1 MQVHPAHLNFFMTT
15 RLVAADGH
23 LVQVEVG
30 HNDAV
35 EGHRES
41 HQASWQ
47 FKAYKGLQHLI
58 VRPDDAADG
67 VVKDVVVGD
76 DEGDNDVDSDG

>member
-1 MQVHPAHLNFFMTT
+1 MTT

-58 VRPDDAADG
+58 VRMTLVMVLLRMLLMVTMMVTMMLTAMDDTLGSQTAI
-67 VVKDVVVGD
+67 
-76 DEGDNDVDSDG
+76 

>member
-1 MQVHPAHLNFFMTT
+1 MTT

-47 FKAYKGLQHLI
+47 FKAYKGPQHLI
-58 VRPDDAADG
+58 VRMTLLMVLLRMLLLVTMMVTMMLTAMDDTLG
-67 VVKDVVVGD
+67 
-76 DEGDNDVDSDG
+76 

>member
-1 MQVHPAHLNFFMTT
+1 MTT

-58 VRPDDAADG
+58 VRMTLLMVLFRRLLMVTMMVTMMLTAMDDTLG
-67 VVKDVVVGD
+67 
-76 DEGDNDVDSDG
+76 

>member
-1 MQVHPAHLNFFMTT
+1 MTT

-58 VRPDDAADG
+58 VRMTLL
-67 VVKDVVVGD
+67 VVLVRMLLMVTMMVTMMLTAIG
-76 DEGDNDVDSDG
+76 SQTAM

>member
-1 MQVHPAHLNFFMTT
+1 MTT

-58 VRPDDAADG
+58 VRMTLLMVLLRMLLLVTMMVTMMLTAMDDTLGSQTAI
-67 VVKDVVVGD
+67 
-76 DEGDNDVDSDG
+76 

>member
-1 MQVHPAHLNFFMTT
+1 MTT

-58 VRPDDAADG
+58 VRMTLLMVLLRMLLMVTMMVTMMLTAMDDTLGSQTAI
-67 VVKDVVVGD
+67 
-76 DEGDNDVDSDG
+76 

>member
-1 MQVHPAHLNFFMTT
+1 MTT

-58 VRPDDAADG
+58 VRMMLLMVLLRMLLMVTMVVTMMLTAMDDTLGSQKAI
-67 VVKDVVVGD
+67 
-76 DEGDNDVDSDG
+76 

>member
-1 MQVHPAHLNFFMTT
+1 MTT

-58 VRPDDAADG
+58 VRMTLLMVLLRMLLLVTMKVTMMLTAMDDTLG
-67 VVKDVVVGD
+67 
-76 DEGDNDVDSDG
+76 

>member
-1 MQVHPAHLNFFMTT
+1 M
-15 RLVAADGH
+15 AADGH

-58 VRPDDAADG
+58 VRMTLLMVLLRMLLMVTMMVTMMLTAMDDTLGSQTAI
-67 VVKDVVVGD
+67 
-76 DEGDNDVDSDG
+76 

>member
-1 MQVHPAHLNFFMTT
+1 MTT

-58 VRPDDAADG
+58 VRMTLLMVLLRMLLLVTIMVTMMLTAMDDTLG
-67 VVKDVVVGD
+67 
-76 DEGDNDVDSDG
+76 

>member
-1 MQVHPAHLNFFMTT
+1 MTT
-15 RLVAADGH
+15 RLMAADGH

-58 VRPDDAADG
+58 VRMTLL
-67 VVKDVVVGD
+67 VVLVRMLLMVTMMVTMMLTAIG
-76 DEGDNDVDSDG
+76 SQTAM

>member
-1 MQVHPAHLNFFMTT
+1 MTT

-58 VRPDDAADG
+58 VRMTLVMVLLRMLLMVTMMAAMMLTAMDDTLGSQTAI
-67 VVKDVVVGD
+67 
-76 DEGDNDVDSDG
+76 

>member
-1 MQVHPAHLNFFMTT
+1 MTT

-58 VRPDDAADG
+58 VRMTLVMVLLRMLLMVTMMLTAMDDTLGSQTAI
-67 VVKDVVVGD
+67 
-76 DEGDNDVDSDG
+76 

>member
-1 MQVHPAHLNFFMTT
+1 MTT

-58 VRPDDAADG
+58 VRMTLLMVLVRMLLMVTMMVTMMLTAMDDTLGSQTAI
-67 VVKDVVVGD
+67 
-76 DEGDNDVDSDG
+76 

>member
-1 MQVHPAHLNFFMTT
+1 MTT

-58 VRPDDAADG
+58 VRMTLLMVLVRMLLMVTMMVTMMLTAMDDTLG
-67 VVKDVVVGD
+67 
-76 DEGDNDVDSDG
+76 

>member
-1 MQVHPAHLNFFMTT
+1 MTT

-58 VRPDDAADG
+58 VRMTLLMVLFRRLLMVMMMVTMMLTAMDDTLGSQTAI
-67 VVKDVVVGD
+67 
-76 DEGDNDVDSDG
+76 